1 MGEQGFIKL
10 HRSILSWEWW
20 KDKNTRIVFLH
31 LLLTANWKDK
41 RYRGISIPAGSL
53 ITSRKK
59 LCVEL
64 GLSDREVRTALEHLQ
79 KTGEIIIEATNRY
92 SLVTIANWE
101 LYQLSDSEATNKRP
115 ANRPTNRPTSDQQND
130 QPKVLQLKALSNNAD
145 QQQAYDSTNQSTNQS
160 TTYKEYKNIRNKND
174 YYNKSKFDANK
185 GLFPDNYNWDEI
197 ERDIG
202 YIK

>member
-1 MGEQGFIKL
+1 MTENGYIKL

-20 KDKNTRIVFLH
+20 QDKNTRVVFLH

-41 RYRGISIPAGSL
+41 RFRGILIPTGSL
-53 ITSRKK
+53 ITSRNK

-79 KTGEIIIEATNRY
+79 KTGEIIIETTNRY

-115 ANRPTNRPTSDQQND
+115 ANRPTNRPTSDQQID
-130 QPKVLQLKALSNNAD
+130 QPKVLQLKALSDNAD
-145 QQQAYDSTNQSTNQS
+145 QQKANQSTNQPTNQP
-160 TTYKEYKNIRNKND
+160 TTYKEYKEYK
-174 YYNKSKFDANK
+174 KFNNK
-185 GLFPDNYNWDEI
+185 GNQFKNFTQTSYDWDEI
-197 ERDIG
+197 NRELG
-202 YIK
+202 IK